1 MTVLTKCREEIAA
14 ICKELKIPEFFA
26 TFQTQWT
33 KPAYRQ
39 MMFEERLLSM
49 LQAKQRFRQHK
60 RQSCNLKNARLP
72 QVHMAR
78 LEQIDWDATRSLNR
92 SMLEELCECEWTKS
106 AMKPWFVIHGAT
118 GCDKSYIASL
128 LAYQACMHGYTVSY
142 LNIAQLITE
151 IDAAKANNKVSNLRN
166 SLLKKQL
173 LVIDDFGI
181 EAMND
186 KTASDSLTILEQR
199 MGIRSL
205 IVVGQVPIKQ

>member
-1 MTVLTKCREEIAA
+1 
-14 ICKELKIPEFFA
+14 
-26 TFQTQWT
+26 
-33 KPAYRQ
+33 
-39 MMFEERLLSM
+39 
-49 LQAKQRFRQHK
+49 
-60 RQSCNLKNARLP
+60 
-72 QVHMAR
+72 
-78 LEQIDWDATRSLNR
+78 
-92 SMLEELCECEWTKS
+92 
-106 AMKPWFVIHGAT
+106 
-118 GCDKSYIASL
+118 
-128 LAYQACMHGYTVSY
+128 MHGYTVSY

-166 SLLKKQL
+166 SLLNKQL